1 MLHKPNFLSLSETC
15 FTFREAKNS
24 LISQRV
30 LRWVIE
36 LRTLG
41 LGEEGCSEGLG
52 LGNGAGPK
60 AIQEKEGGKWAFRDE
75 KSAKATTVPREVGGR
90 QGEMA
95 L

>member
-1 MLHKPNFLSLSETC
+1 MLHKPNFLSLLETC

-30 LRWVIE
+30 LRLVIE
-36 LRTLG
+36 SRILG

-52 LGNGAGPK
+52 LGSGAGPK
-60 AIQEKEGGKWAFRDE
+60 AIPEKEGGKWAFRGE
-75 KSAKATTVPREVGGR
+75 KSAKATTVTREVGGR